1 MEALKRA
8 RSLLFASTMILIA
21 IGIVMIYSA
30 SSIYALDVMKD
41 SAYFLKRH
49 LLYVFFGGALAYAVV
64 SVNLNDL
71 RKYSKRI
78 LIAWLVL
85 MVLVL
90 VPHVGTSA
98 GGARRWFKLLGFSFQ
113 PSEFLKL
120 ALIFYMADFLDRKKE
135 SLGDLKRTVL
145 PALFVLGVCAGLV
158 FLQPDLGTAVTIALV
173 ALILFFAAG
182 FKILHLFSIVAAA
195 VPALC
200 YAMLAK
206 PYRRKRILAFFHPWD
221 DPRGVGFQII
231 QSFLALGSGGIFGVG
246 LGRSQQKLF
255 YLPESHT
262 DFIFSIIGE
271 ELGFVGASAVVILFI
286 VFIFAGMSIVFR
298 SKNFFSQLFALG
310 LVSLIGFEAVINIGV
325 SLGAL
330 PTKGL
335 SLPFISY
342 GGTALMAN
350 MMAMGLLIRI
360 SNEAI
365 EDDTLTGPA
374 AESVSGANPSENPH
388 A

>member
-1 MEALKRA
+1 MNPLSRA
-8 RSLLFASTMILIA
+8 RSLMFGSAAILTA
-21 IGIVMIYSA
+21 VGIVMIYSA
-30 SSIYALDVMKD
+30 SAIYANENMGD

-49 LLYVFFGGALAYAVV
+49 LVYVFAGIALGAFV
-64 SVNLNDL
+64 SSMDL
-71 RKYSKRI
+71 EYIRRHSKRI
-78 LIAWLVL
+78 LIFMLVV

-90 VPHVGTSA
+90 IPHIGASA
-98 GGARRWFKLLGFSFQ
+98 GGARRWFRILGFSLQ

-120 ALIFYMADFLDRKKE
+120 ALILYLSDFLERRRETLSDIRH
-135 SLGDLKRTVL
+135 TVM
-145 PALFVLGVCAGLV
+145 PALVVLGLCSGLV
-158 FLQPDLGTAVTIALV
+158 LKQPDLGTAVTLALV
-173 ALILFFAAG
+173 ALLMFFAAG
-182 FKILHLFSIVAAA
+182 FRLRHLAAIVTAAI
-195 VPALC
+195 PALL

-262 DFIFSIIGE
+262 DFIFAIIGE
-271 ELGFVGASAVVILFI
+271 ELGFIGTAAVTLLFGA
-286 VFIFAGMSIVFR
+286 FIFSGMVVVFR
-298 SKNFFSQLFALG
+298 SKNLYSQLVSLG
-310 LVSLIGFEAVINIGV
+310 LVGLIGFEVVINIGV

-342 GGTALMAN
+342 GGSALLAN
-350 MMAMGLLIRI
+350 MAALGLLWNI
-360 SNEAI
+360 SRQALER
-365 EDDTLTGPA
+365 DLGPPT
-374 AESVSGANPSENPH
+374 EEM
-388 A
+388 